1 MTMHAPSAAPTAAG
15 GLPIPPLRTSVP
27 LLGSLYTA
35 QYVGVGFI
43 YFGLVAI
50 LRRQGIELAQ
60 LAAFQLIGAVW
71 ALKFLWAPLVDAV
84 GRTRTG
90 HYRNWIL
97 VVQPLLALS
106 VLALLLIR
114 EPATQLGALGLIIG
128 AYAFLSATQD
138 IAADALAVRIVDARH
153 RGVANGLAGAGSWLG
168 NILGGGLVVVMYDAI
183 GWTAAVVTLT
193 VLTLLPL
200 VLVLRFAEPLP
211 QAAGVQPRSA
221 SSHPHSAEA
230 PAGFAGAAHGLRA
243 SVRAMRSL
251 FAQSGCRFWALAA
264 MPAFLCGVTA
274 AYGLLTVALVDAGW
288 SLTAIGVLMGIVLG
302 FPAIAA
308 SLGSGWLLAR
318 FGRRTMILA
327 TGIAAAAATLGLLPL
342 MGGDGSRLAVVA
354 GVCLYVA
361 AMAAASTVVYT
372 VNMDYSRVE
381 SAGVDF
387 TLLASTA
394 ILFSYVSGALMTWL
408 ADSLGYVLVTVIASG
423 LALLG
428 TGLAALHAQRHGVR
442 AFAAEERAH

>member
-1 MTMHAPSAAPTAAG
+1 MTAHAASVTPTRVDG
-15 GLPIPPLRTSVP
+15 SHLPPLRTSVP
-27 LLGSLYTA
+27 LLGGLYTA

-50 LRRQGIELAQ
+50 LRRQGIELEQ
-60 LAAFQLIGAVW
+60 LAAFQLIGSVW
-71 ALKFLWAPLVDAV
+71 ALKFLWAPIVDAV

-183 GWTAAVVTLT
+183 GWTAAVITLT
-193 VLTLLPL
+193 VLTLIPL
-200 VLVLRFAEPLP
+200 VLVVRFAEPLP
-211 QAAGVQPRSA
+211 RASEV
-221 SSHPHSAEA
+221 SSHAAS
-230 PAGFAGAAHGLRA
+230 GFAGAGRGLCA
-243 SVRAMRSL
+243 SLRAMRSI
-251 FAQSGCRFWALAA
+251 FAQPGCRFWVLAA

-318 FGRRTMILA
+318 FGRRTMIVA

-342 MGGDGSRLAVVA
+342 MGGDGSRPAVVA
-354 GVCLYVA
+354 GVCVYVA

-372 VNMDYSRVE
+372 VNMDYSRAE

-394 ILFSYVSGALMTWL
+394 IIFSYVSGALMTWL
-408 ADSLGYVLVTVIASG
+408 AGSLGYVVVTVIACG

-428 TGLAALHAQRHGVR
+428 TGLAALHAHRHGVR
-442 AFAAEERAH
+442 TSPAEVGAG

>member
-1 MTMHAPSAAPTAAG
+1 MTAHAASVTPTRVDG
-15 GLPIPPLRTSVP
+15 SHLPPLRTSVP
-27 LLGSLYTA
+27 LLGGLYTA

-50 LRRQGIELAQ
+50 LRRQGIELEQ
-60 LAAFQLIGAVW
+60 LAAFQLIGSVW
-71 ALKFLWAPLVDAV
+71 ALKFLWAPIVDVV
-84 GRTRTG
+84 GRTRAG

-128 AYAFLSATQD
+128 AYALLSATQD

-183 GWTAAVVTLT
+183 GWTAAVITLT
-193 VLTLLPL
+193 VLTLIPL
-200 VLVLRFAEPLP
+200 VLVVRFAEPLP
-211 QAAGVQPRSA
+211 RASGVPPHAAS
-221 SSHPHSAEA
+221 
-230 PAGFAGAAHGLRA
+230 GFAVAGRGLRA
-243 SVRAMRSL
+243 SLRAMRSI
-251 FAQSGCRFWALAA
+251 FAQPGCRFWALAA

-318 FGRRTMILA
+318 FGRRTMIVA

-342 MGGDGSRLAVVA
+342 MGGDGSRPTVVA
-354 GVCLYVA
+354 GVCVYVA

-372 VNMDYSRVE
+372 VNMDYSRAE

-408 ADSLGYVLVTVIASG
+408 AGSLGYVIVTVIACG

-428 TGLAALHAQRHGVR
+428 TGLAALHAHRHGVR
-442 AFAAEERAH
+442 TSPAVVGAD

>member
-1 MTMHAPSAAPTAAG
+1 MTAHAASVTPTRVDG
-15 GLPIPPLRTSVP
+15 SHLPPLRTSVP
-27 LLGSLYTA
+27 LLGGLYTA

-50 LRRQGIELAQ
+50 LRRQGIELEQ
-60 LAAFQLIGAVW
+60 LAAFQLIGSVW
-71 ALKFLWAPLVDAV
+71 ALKFLWAPIVDVV
-84 GRTRTG
+84 GRTRAG

-128 AYAFLSATQD
+128 AYALLSATQD

-183 GWTAAVVTLT
+183 GWTAAVITLT
-193 VLTLLPL
+193 VLTLIPL
-200 VLVLRFAEPLP
+200 ILVVRFTEPLP
-211 QAAGVQPRSA
+211 RASGVSPHAAS
-221 SSHPHSAEA
+221 
-230 PAGFAGAAHGLRA
+230 GFAGAGRGLR
-243 SVRAMRSL
+243 SSLRAMRSI
-251 FAQSGCRFWALAA
+251 FAQPGCRFWALAA

-318 FGRRTMILA
+318 FGRRTMIVA

-342 MGGDGSRLAVVA
+342 MGGDGSRPTVVA
-354 GVCLYVA
+354 GVCVYVA

-372 VNMDYSRVE
+372 VNMDYSRAE

-408 ADSLGYVLVTVIASG
+408 AGSFGYVVVTVIACG

-428 TGLAALHAQRHGVR
+428 TGLAALHAHRHGVR
-442 AFAAEERAH
+442 TSPAEVGAG

>member
-1 MTMHAPSAAPTAAG
+1 MTAHAASVTPTRVDG
-15 GLPIPPLRTSVP
+15 SHLPPLRTSVP
-27 LLGSLYTA
+27 LLGGLYTA

-50 LRRQGIELAQ
+50 LRRQGIELEQ
-60 LAAFQLIGAVW
+60 LAAFQLIGSVW
-71 ALKFLWAPLVDAV
+71 ALKFLWSPVVDAV

-128 AYAFLSATQD
+128 AYALLSATQD

-183 GWTAAVVTLT
+183 GWTAAVITLT
-193 VLTLLPL
+193 VLTLIPL
-200 VLVLRFAEPLP
+200 VLVVRFAEPLP
-211 QAAGVQPRSA
+211 RASEV
-221 SSHPHSAEA
+221 SSHAAS
-230 PAGFAGAAHGLRA
+230 GFAGAGRGLRA
-243 SVRAMRSL
+243 SLRAMRSI
-251 FAQSGCRFWALAA
+251 FAQPGCRFWALAA

-318 FGRRTMILA
+318 FGRRTMIVA

-342 MGGDGSRLAVVA
+342 MGGDGSRPAVVA
-354 GVCLYVA
+354 GVCVYVA

-372 VNMDYSRVE
+372 VNMDYSRAE

-394 ILFSYVSGALMTWL
+394 IIFSYVSGALMTWL
-408 ADSLGYVLVTVIASG
+408 AGSLGYVVVTVIACG

-428 TGLAALHAQRHGVR
+428 TGLAALHAHRHGVR
-442 AFAAEERAH
+442 TSPAEVGAG